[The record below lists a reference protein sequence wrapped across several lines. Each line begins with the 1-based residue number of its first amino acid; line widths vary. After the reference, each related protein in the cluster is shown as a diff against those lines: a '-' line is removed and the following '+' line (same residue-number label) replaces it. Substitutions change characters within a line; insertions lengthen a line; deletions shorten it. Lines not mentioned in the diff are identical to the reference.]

1 MLFRSL
7 VRGNRDEHLLG
18 FSTSQV
24 HVAACIE
31 AVVGSALFRRPCIDR
46 SQPPVFKDFVMQGG
60 SHVAL
65 LLDCVVT
72 SVICTYVC
80 TATVFMATATV
91 SMDRC

>member
-1 MLFRSL
+1 MLFQSL

-18 FSTSQV
+18 FVTSQV

-31 AVVGSALFRRPCIDR
+31 AIVGSALFRRPFIDR
-46 SQPPVFKDFVMQGG
+46 SQPPELKDFVMQGG

-65 LLDCVVT
+65 LLDRVVT
-72 SVICTYVC
+72 SVICTYVY

-91 SMDRC
+91 SMDKC